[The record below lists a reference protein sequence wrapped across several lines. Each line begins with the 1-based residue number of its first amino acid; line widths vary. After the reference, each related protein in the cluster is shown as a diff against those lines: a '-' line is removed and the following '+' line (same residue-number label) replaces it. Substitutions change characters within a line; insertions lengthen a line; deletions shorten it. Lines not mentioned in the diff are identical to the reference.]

1 MIINPGSTADRS
13 AQKGSMHLRLLVWPW
28 LAAARLVQRVER
40 QWFEDAGLTWSED
53 DAPRDASTLPRF
65 EESVDYW
72 PRRAG
77 AEPERVIAIYHGH
90 DASIA
95 VSVGGEVRCVL
106 ELERLF
112 GVRFYRLPDENEDL
126 PAFRDDLTAAL
137 GVVRDRCL
145 AGESTRFHL
154 AVLQAPLL
162 FLPRVLHDAG
172 FVVERWAY
180 VDHATAHAASAFY
193 ASPFS
198 SALTIVSDGTMSN
211 LSGKQG
217 RGSERARREEST
229 STQVRRVPRDAG
241 QRHVGGLRA
250 AEL

>member
-1 MIINPGSTADRS
+1 
-13 AQKGSMHLRLLVWPW
+13 MHLRLLVWPW

-126 PAFRDDLTAAL
+126 PAFRPLHRTSAPPSPRPFLGALWPPLRAAS
-137 GVVRDRCL
+137 R
-145 AGESTRFHL
+145 
-154 AVLQAPLL
+154 P
-162 FLPRVLHDAG
+162 
-172 FVVERWAY
+172 
-180 VDHATAHAASAFY
+180 AHAATASA
-193 ASPFS
+193 AAKRLPC
-198 SALTIVSDGTMSN
+198 
-211 LSGKQG
+211 
-217 RGSERARREEST
+217 
-229 STQVRRVPRDAG
+229 RVMPS
-241 QRHVGGLRA
+241 LNS
-250 AEL
+250 L

>member
-1 MIINPGSTADRS
+1 MAALGVLSSTPASIKILTIDHKSGSTADRS

-112 GVRFYRLPDENEDL
+112 GVRFYRPDE
-126 PAFRDDLTAAL
+126 ARTS
-137 GVVRDRCL
+137 R
-145 AGESTRFHL
+145 RF
-154 AVLQAPLL
+154 
-162 FLPRVLHDAG
+162 
-172 FVVERWAY
+172 
-180 VDHATAHAASAFY
+180 AT
-193 ASPFS
+193 
-198 SALTIVSDGTMSN
+198 T
-211 LSGKQG
+211 
-217 RGSERARREEST
+217 
-229 STQVRRVPRDAG
+229 
-241 QRHVGGLRA
+241 
-250 AEL
+250 